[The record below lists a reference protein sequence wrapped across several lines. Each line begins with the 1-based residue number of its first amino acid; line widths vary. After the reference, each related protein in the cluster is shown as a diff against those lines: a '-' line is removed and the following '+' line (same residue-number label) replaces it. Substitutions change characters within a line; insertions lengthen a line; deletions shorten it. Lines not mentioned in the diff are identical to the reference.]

1 MLLFIPQS
9 GRLSQCKK
17 KKTIILI
24 TTTAPLVA
32 TLTMQYIFLHYA
44 WLHSDT
50 FWNATT
56 HKWLCVFQSICYQV
70 FVLSKSKA
78 VGTLKC
84 EKKKIQWCHC
94 ISNYTVFPTKT
105 DLKFIAVLC
114 NSSVLMHNERNA
126 VWLQCNWR
134 EDMKCYHFPD
144 IVVRCVGRWYFGFS
158 LHGLKAVCERQ
169 MIQIMA
175 AYFSFYSPCEWHILI
190 TKAAPCLAL
199 DP

>member
-1 MLLFIPQS
+1 MNSEDAIIYSTIRAFISMQ
-9 GRLSQCKK
+9 KK
-17 KKTIILI
+17 KNFYPNIHYSTPCGNAEKECSTYFCIMHDCS
-24 TTTAPLVA
+24 
-32 TLTMQYIFLHYA
+32 LTHFGMQRCI
-44 WLHSDT
+44 
-50 FWNATT
+50 
-56 HKWLCVFQSICYQV
+56 KWLCVFQSICYQV

-84 EKKKIQWCHC
+84 EKK
-94 ISNYTVFPTKT
+94 NTVMSPYFQLH
-105 DLKFIAVLC
+105 LKFIAVLC
-114 NSSVLMHNERNA
+114 NSSVVMHTERNA

-175 AYFSFYSPCEWHILI
+175 AYFFLYSPCEWHILI